1 MKGGAKEYWFV
12 LTAESLSWFKDDEV
26 RSLVI
31 TSLRRVFYFSVFQ
44 PIVLDFCSLAAVLNK
59 KGPRKSHCVQH

>member
-26 RSLVI
+26 NFKEAIISI
-31 TSLRRVFYFSVFQ
+31 FYMDNGS
-44 PIVLDFCSLAAVLNK
+44 NYYM
-59 KGPRKSHCVQH
+59 

>member
-26 RSLVI
+26 REDFTTCKLI
-31 TSLRRVFYFSVFQ
+31 FSTRWCM
-44 PIVLDFCSLAAVLNK
+44 L
-59 KGPRKSHCVQH
+59 GY

>member
-26 RSLVI
+26 RFETYVNIYYII
-31 TSLRRVFYFSVFQ
+31 TVVKGKILMQ
-44 PIVLDFCSLAAVLNK
+44 ACSLSATAYFITLFLVL
-59 KGPRKSHCVQH
+59 